1 MSLLRSTSSAP
12 GRCHSPACVAH
23 LTLVST
29 VTPSTSIPDIVHLQA
44 SKLTIRIGRSKEMD
58 VRLDSTRVPR
68 MISRLHASIM
78 VNGTGDTCSFS
89 IVDEESI
96 NGLYVNGTKIK
107 TAFLRHG
114 DLIIFGREQKDSEFI
129 YQFQE
134 SITTTRS
141 QKRKQDGSLSS
152 ANPPS
157 SPLTSPLASS
167 TFAEQNA
174 EDRTCLSPDAKR
186 PRIAT
191 EVETSKTSKTSSSS
205 QPVLAETDL
214 TAKFAEL
221 ERKQQELT
229 ERERRMHV
237 AAAQL
242 ELQLRDQEV
251 QRVAMQ
257 LKIQESEEREQ
268 RERAEKEK
276 EREKERIETQL
287 KMSQER
293 QVHFEELEN
302 ELMCSICHDWLVV
315 ACTLECSHTFCRECL
330 ESWMKHKRFECPSCR
345 AIISKEPL
353 RNRTL
358 DQIAQKSFKKGSP
371 EEVEY
376 RNRIKLSDQAFANR
390 EKEKKEL
397 QAIVDKAVATG
408 RAFMSIRDSWTAD
421 EKKLFKAG
429 VQQYEGPTRAVYC
442 ATTGLTSDFLA
453 GASPAELAVAGRNVG
468 FDAETLR
475 TLSAAKLKGRL
486 FVFTKYG

>member
-1 MSLLRSTSSAP
+1 MSLSRSSLSAH
-12 GRCHSPACVAH
+12 GQCDSPECVAH
-23 LTLVST
+23 LILVST

-44 SKLTIRIGRSKEMD
+44 SKSALRIGRSKEMD

-68 MISRLHASIM
+68 MISRLHASVM
-78 VNGTGDTCSFS
+78 VNRTGDSYSFS

-129 YQFQE
+129 YQFE
-134 SITTTRS
+134 ECNALTTRS
-141 QKRKQDGSLSS
+141 HKRKKDSSLSL
-152 ANPPS
+152 ANPPPTS
-157 SPLTSPLASS
+157 SIVPTS
-167 TFAEQNA
+167 AEQNDKKDGA
-174 EDRTCLSPDAKR
+174 CLSPDAKR
-186 PRIAT
+186 PKIAT
-191 EVETSKTSKTSSSS
+191 EIETSKTSSSS
-205 QPVLAETDL
+205 QPVPALAETDL

-221 ERKQQELT
+221 ERKQQELA
-229 ERERRMHV
+229 ERERRMHE

-242 ELQLRDQEV
+242 ELQLRDQEA
-251 QRVAMQ
+251 QKVAMQ

-287 KMSQER
+287 KLSQER
-293 QVHFEELEN
+293 QAHLEELEN

-376 RNRIKLSDQAFANR
+376 RNRITLSDQAFASR
-390 EKEKKEL
+390 EKEKKDL
-397 QAIVDKAVATG
+397 QAIVDKAVASG
-408 RAFMSIRDSWTAD
+408 RGFMSIRDSWTAD

-453 GASPAELAVAGRNVG
+453 GASPAELAVAARNVG
-468 FDAETLR
+468 FDAETLW
-475 TLSAAKLKGRL
+475 TLTAAQLKGRL